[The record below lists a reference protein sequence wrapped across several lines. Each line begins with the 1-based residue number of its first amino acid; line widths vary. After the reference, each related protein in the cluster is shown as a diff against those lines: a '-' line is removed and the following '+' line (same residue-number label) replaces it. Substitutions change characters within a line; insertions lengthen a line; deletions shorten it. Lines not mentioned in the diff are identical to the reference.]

1 VKRVELF
8 AYPAWHSLS
17 PAMHNAAFE
26 SLGVDAR
33 YLPVEVPPHELPAA
47 VAGLKEPE
55 VLGANVTLPHKE
67 RVIPLLDSVS
77 AEARAVGAVNTIVR
91 RGDSL
96 EGHNTDVSGFLRALA
111 DLSFDFQGKRALLL
125 GAGGAARAV
134 AYALLI
140 SGLGDLLIYNRTLER
155 AERLAGDF
163 SSLGEVRVLT
173 GERLKEDLGECE
185 LVVNAT
191 SVGLMKEG
199 VSLEET
205 PLPAEFLPPK
215 GAVVDLVYRPART
228 RLLREAEAAGLVTQN
243 GLPMLVYQGADS
255 FSLWTGLDA
264 PAGLM
269 RSAAQRM
276 LAG

>member
-1 VKRVELF
+1 L
-8 AYPAWHSLS
+8 W
-17 PAMHNAAFE
+17 
-26 SLGVDAR
+26 G
-33 YLPVEVPPHELPAA
+33 
-47 VAGLKEPE
+47 
-55 VLGANVTLPHKE
+55 

-205 PLPAEFLPPK
+205 PLPAEFLPRK